1 MLLKQ
6 LSEAFGVS
14 GDEGNVRNLLRAELQ
29 NHAEELTTDS
39 LGNLYVKKGLGKK
52 PRVMLAAHMDEVGL
66 MVVGFEKSGLLRV
79 TTVGSLDH
87 RVLVSKPVVVGNDH
101 VPGVIGAK
109 AIHLQKPQ
117 ERKQPIEIENLYI
130 DIGVH
135 SQEEAEKLV
144 KIGDYV
150 AFRSSV
156 NEIGDNCLLGKA
168 FDDRAGCAV
177 LAEVMKDDYN
187 LELTGVFTVQEE
199 VGLRGAGVAA
209 YNVHPEVAIVFEGTS
224 AADVAGT
231 KEAGHVTQ
239 LGKGP
244 AITFMDSSFITPQ
257 YMIDLAVGTA
267 EKLGI
272 PYQFRR
278 LTTAG
283 TDAGQISQTHAGIPS
298 IVISVPCR
306 YIHSPATLINLDD
319 YQNTIRLA
327 KGILRA
333 IAEGGLPLEGTA

>member
-1 MLLKQ
+1 MLLKK
-6 LSEAFGVS
+6 LTEAFGVS
-14 GDEGNVRNLLRAELQ
+14 GDESNVRHILRADLE
-29 NHAEELTTDS
+29 NHVEEITTDTI
-39 LGNLYVKKGLGKK
+39 GNLYVKKGIGKK

-66 MVVGFEKSGLLRV
+66 MVVGYEKSGLLKI
-79 TTVGSLDH
+79 TKVGGIDD

-109 AIHLQKPQ
+109 AIHLQKPT
-117 ERKQPIEIENLYI
+117 ERKKPIEINNLYV

-150 AFRSSV
+150 AFNSKTR
-156 NEIGDNCLLGKA
+156 EIGDNCLLGKA

-177 LAEVMKDDYN
+177 VCELMKEDFN

-209 YNVHPEVAIVFEGTS
+209 FNVHPEVALVFETTS
-224 AADVAGT
+224 ASDVAGT

-257 YMIDLAVGTA
+257 YMIDLAVTTA

-283 TDAGQISQTHAGIPS
+283 TDAGKISQTHEGIPS

-306 YIHSPATLINLDD
+306 YIHSPASLINLED
-319 YQNTIRLA
+319 YYNTIRLA
-327 KGILRA
+327 KGILKA
-333 IAEGGLPLEGTA
+333 IAEGGLQSEGIA